1 MWQVIFFEL
10 PSGRCP
16 VKDFLNDLNEVKDL
30 PYIDHG
36 FERLRKSGN
45 NLPRQ
50 HADYL
55 RDKIYE
61 LRVKTRNGQFRFLF
75 FFDKNII
82 CITHGFKKKTRK
94 VPNRQIDLAIKYKN
108 IYFEGDEK

>member
-10 PSGRCP
+10 PSGQCP

-36 FERLRKSGN
+36 FERLRKLGN
-45 NLPRQ
+45 NLRRPQ
-50 HADYL
+50 ADYL

-61 LRVKTRNGQFRFLF
+61 LRVKTRNGQFRFLY

-94 VPNRQIDLAIKYKN
+94 VPDQQIDLAIKYRN